1 MPESLENHFLQEV
14 RKLKQKKRKRIV
26 RKVAVL
32 LLLLCILS
40 GFVYLF
46 YQGNISW
53 KMGNSAISNT
63 SFLFSIFFV
72 FILICSLIVFV
83 FRKKSSLVRYQSNIE
98 SLNFW
103 ENLTLKRIKPKYLLG
118 YTLLIIALVYQTNP
132 YLFTNTINSLVNHI
146 VYKPTP
152 PVLNSPWPWK
162 DRATIAPIVANMP
175 SNVEISIQSVAKYI
189 AQKESD
195 PYLRIK
201 AIHDY
206 VVSRVTY
213 DLDVLKT
220 GIRPAQDAK
229 TVFLTHKGVCEGY
242 ANLFMALGRAIG
254 ADVVYIRGKIR
265 RDLAPVELIPK
276 VVRLLNSDY
285 DWTNHAWN
293 AVKILDNW
301 QLVDT
306 TWDDRDSSEIGF
318 SYSAEYLTLPPQ
330 VMSIS
335 HFPDQLDWQ
344 LLTRREDYNT
354 FENKPLLTPQFFIE
368 NLTLI
373 SPTEYQTNTQK
384 VGTIKIASSPNYYTK
399 IVAFFTKVQKSES
412 SFWDLPGSVNLL
424 EDNQDT
430 QRKLQDI
437 KKCQSQSNATG
448 ETEISCK
455 FAEPGDYEVFVLS
468 VGQKISLLGQLKFH
482 TLLP

>member
-1 MPESLENHFLQEV
+1 MPKSLENRFLEEV

-26 RKVAVL
+26 RIGVL
-32 LLLLCILS
+32 LLLVGILS
-40 GFVYLF
+40 AFVYF
-46 YQGNISW
+46 FFQGSLAI
-53 KMGNSAISNT
+53 GNAT
-63 SFLFSIFFV
+63 LLFSIVAVIF
-72 FILICSLIVFV
+72 ICSFIVFV
-83 FRKKSSLVRYQSNIE
+83 SQKKISLVRYQSDTQPLLFWKKN
-98 SLNFW
+98 NF
-103 ENLTLKRIKPKYLLG
+103 KRIKPKYFLG
-118 YTLLIIALVYQTNP
+118 YTLLIIALIYQSNP
-132 YLFTNTINSLVNHI
+132 YLFSNTIDELVNTI

-152 PVLNSPWPWK
+152 PILNSPWPWQ
-162 DRATIAPIVANMP
+162 DNAAIAPIIANMP
-175 SNVEISIQSVAKYI
+175 SNAETSIESVAKYI
-189 AQKESD
+189 AQHQSD

-206 VVSRVTY
+206 VISRVTY

-276 VVRLLNSDY
+276 VVRLVNSDY

-318 SYSAEYLTLPPQ
+318 SSYSAEYLTLPPQ

-344 LLTRREDYNT
+344 LLPRREDYNT
-354 FENKPLLTPQFFIE
+354 FENKPLLTPKFFIE
-368 NLTLI
+368 DLTLI
-373 SPTEYQTNTQK
+373 SPTEYKTNVEK
-384 VGTIKIASSPNYYTK
+384 VAAIKITSSSNYRKK
-399 IVAFFTKVQKSES
+399 IVALYTKVQKSES
-412 SFWDLPGSVNLL
+412 SFWELPGSVNLL
-424 EDNQDT
+424 EDNRDT
-430 QRKLQDI
+430 QRKVENI
-437 KKCQSQSNATG
+437 KRCQSRWNGST

-455 FAEPGDYEVFVLS
+455 FAESGDYEVYVLS
-468 VGQKISLLGQLKFH
+468 LGQKVSLLGQLKFH
-482 TLLP
+482 ALLH

>member
-1 MPESLENHFLQEV
+1 MPESLENSFLEEV

-26 RKVAVL
+26 RIGVL
-32 LLLLCILS
+32 LLLVGILS
-40 GFVYLF
+40 TFVYLF
-46 YQGNISW
+46 FQSL
-53 KMGNSAISNT
+53 AISNT
-63 SFLFSIFFV
+63 TLFFSIAAVIF
-72 FILICSLIVFV
+72 ICSLIVFI
-83 FRKKSSLVRYQSNIE
+83 FKKKTSLVHYQSDTQSLLFWQNNI
-98 SLNFW
+98 F
-103 ENLTLKRIKPKYLLG
+103 KRIKPKYLLG
-118 YTLLIIALVYQTNP
+118 YTLLILALIYQTNP
-132 YLFTNTINSLVNHI
+132 YLFSNTVNDLVNSI

-152 PVLNSPWPWK
+152 PVLNSPWPWQ
-162 DRATIAPIVANMP
+162 DNARIEPIIANMP
-175 SNVEISIQSVAKYI
+175 SDVETSIESVAKYI
-189 AQKESD
+189 IQHQSD

-206 VVSRVTY
+206 VISRVTY

-229 TVFLTHKGVCEGY
+229 TVFLTQKGVCEGY

-276 VVRLLNSDY
+276 VVRLVNSDY

-306 TWDDRDSSEIGF
+306 TWDDRDSSEMGF
-318 SYSAEYLTLPPQ
+318 SSYSAEYLTLLPQ

-344 LLTRREDYNT
+344 LLPRRQDYNT
-354 FENKPLLTPQFFIE
+354 FENQPLLTPQFFIE
-368 NLTLI
+368 DLTLI
-373 SPTEYQTNTQK
+373 SPTEYKTNVEK
-384 VGTIKIASSPNYYTK
+384 VAAIKIASSPNYRKK
-399 IVAFFTKVQKSES
+399 IVAFYTKVQKSES
-412 SFWDLPGSVNLL
+412 SFWELPGSVNLL
-424 EDNQDT
+424 EDNQQT
-430 QRKLQDI
+430 QRKLQNI
-437 KKCQSQSNATG
+437 KKCESQWNGTR

-455 FAEPGDYEVFVLS
+455 FAESGDYEVYVLS
-468 VGQKISLLGQLKFH
+468 LGQKVSLLGQLKFH
-482 TLLP
+482 ALLR

>member
-1 MPESLENHFLQEV
+1 MPESLENRFLEEV

-26 RKVAVL
+26 RIGVL
-32 LLLLCILS
+32 LLVVAMVSAC
-40 GFVYLF
+40 VYLF
-46 YQGNISW
+46 FQGNL
-53 KMGNSAISNT
+53 AISNT
-63 SFLFSIFFV
+63 TLIISIFAL
-72 FILICSLIVFV
+72 ILICSLIAFV
-83 FRKKSSLVRYQSNIE
+83 FNKKRSLVRYQSNTQ
-98 SLNFW
+98 SLFFGQNNNF
-103 ENLTLKRIKPKYLLG
+103 KRIKPKYLLG
-118 YTLLIIALVYQTNP
+118 YTLLILALIYQTNP
-132 YLFTNTINSLVNHI
+132 YLFSNTVNDLVNSI

-152 PVLNSPWPWK
+152 PVLNSPWPWQ
-162 DRATIAPIVANMP
+162 DNTRIDPIIANMP
-175 SNVEISIQSVAKYI
+175 SDVETSIESVAKYI
-189 AQKESD
+189 TQHQSD

-206 VVSRVTY
+206 VISRVTY

-276 VVRLLNSDY
+276 VVRLVNSDY

-318 SYSAEYLTLPPQ
+318 SSYSADYLTLPPQ

-344 LLTRREDYNT
+344 LLPRREDYNT

-368 NLTLI
+368 DLTLI
-373 SPTEYQTNTQK
+373 SPTEYKTNVEK
-384 VGTIKIASSPNYYTK
+384 VALIKINSSPNYRKK
-399 IVAFFTKVQKSES
+399 IVAFYSKVQKSES
-412 SFWDLPGSVNLL
+412 SFWELPGSVNLL
-424 EDNQDT
+424 EDNQQT

-437 KKCQSQSNATG
+437 KKCESQWNGST

-455 FAEPGDYEVFVLS
+455 FAESGDYEVYVLS
-468 VGQKISLLGQLKFH
+468 LGKKISLLGQLKFH
-482 TLLP
+482 TLLR